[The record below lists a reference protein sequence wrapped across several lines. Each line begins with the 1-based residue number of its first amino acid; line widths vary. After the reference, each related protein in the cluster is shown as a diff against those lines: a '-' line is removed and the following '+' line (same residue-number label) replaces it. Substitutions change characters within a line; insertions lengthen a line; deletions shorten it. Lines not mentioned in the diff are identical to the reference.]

1 MSLHRLERVSTTLV
15 KKNPYW
21 DYRLDLYHLPDGGVG
36 EYHYV
41 HTPGS
46 SMIVPVTDEGRLV
59 LVKQMRYL
67 WQRVSIE
74 FPAGGV
80 KNGDFLE
87 TAKNELAEEA
97 NLSAREWI
105 LAGQMNPMNGI
116 TDEVCNVYIATILS
130 PAFKERDQSEEFEI
144 IFLTTEEFKE
154 KISKGE
160 VWDGMT
166 LAAWAMVN
174 DRVNSINKNYGLR
187 L

>member
-1 MSLHRLERVSTTLV
+1 
-15 KKNPYW
+15 
-21 DYRLDLYHLPDGGVG
+21 
-36 EYHYV
+36 
-41 HTPGS
+41 
-46 SMIVPVTDEGRLV
+46 MIVPVTDEGRLV

-144 IFLTTEEFKE
+144 IFLTTEN
-154 KISKGE
+154 SK
-160 VWDGMT
+160 
-166 LAAWAMVN
+166 
-174 DRVNSINKNYGLR
+174 RR
-187 L
+187 

>member
-1 MSLHRLERVSTTLV
+1 
-15 KKNPYW
+15 
-21 DYRLDLYHLPDGGVG
+21 
-36 EYHYV
+36 
-41 HTPGS
+41 
-46 SMIVPVTDEGRLV
+46 
-59 LVKQMRYL
+59 
-67 WQRVSIE
+67 
-74 FPAGGV
+74 
-80 KNGDFLE
+80 
-87 TAKNELAEEA
+87 
-97 NLSAREWI
+97 
-105 LAGQMNPMNGI
+105 MNPMNGI